1 MHARSTTITGDPG
14 AVDATVEF
22 VRDEVMPMLTGMDG
36 CVGMSLVADRDLGRI
51 IATSSW
57 RDLEALHASDQALG
71 PMRAEGGKILGG
83 SPHVEEWEVAVMHR
97 DHPTAPGAWCRIT
110 WARPGD
116 LDMLVGAWKEQM
128 LPRIEAMP
136 GFAGASLMTHEESRR
151 ACGTVAFD
159 SRESMLETRE
169 DAGRLREH
177 AVIHLDTEILDLAE
191 MSLEIAHLRV
201 PELV

>member
-36 CVGMSLVADRDLGRI
+36 CVGMSLVADRELGRV

-57 RDLEALHASDQALG
+57 RDAEALHASDQALG

-97 DHPTAPGAWCRIT
+97 DHATAPGSCCRIT
-110 WARPGD
+110 WGRPGD
-116 LDMLVGAWKEQM
+116 LDQFVAAFKEQM

-136 GFAGASLMTHEESRR
+136 GFAGASLMTQGETRR
-151 ACGTVAFD
+151 GCATVAFD
-159 SRESMLETRE
+159 SRESMLATRE
-169 DAGRLREH
+169 DAARLREH
-177 AVIHLDTEILDLAE
+177 AVIHLDTEVLDLAE